1 MATFYNNAIFG
12 DGIVA
17 CFDAESPKSYGGTG
31 STWSDVGGGN
41 DGTITGATFVGA
53 HTTNYI
59 GLNGSSSINY
69 TDASYA
75 AAFGTED
82 FTVEFWIYNQHNNF
96 YSRFMSTSVWNI
108 ELGNGKTSWQNSS
121 YNFNVS
127 GPSNNV
133 WTHVAF
139 TREGTNLKL
148 FYNGTQQGTTVTDS
162 TNYTT
167 AGGDVSLG
175 NFLNPSAFW
184 HTGLVSNLRMSRGI
198 ARYTASGFT
207 PPQGPLEAD
216 AYTTFLIGQAAPFS
230 DNSINGYSSYIESG
244 TPTETKT
251 ANYFDFN
258 GSNNFITL
266 SSDPDIVGVELT
278 FSVWNYGVDLR
289 ASSVIYLANSSGNRV
304 LNVHL
309 PWSDSNVYFD
319 AGNGSGAYNR
329 IFKNV
334 SSSEYQGWHN
344 WVFTKNASTG
354 QMKIYLDGTLWHS
367 GTGLTQIIGT
377 PNGAKYIGSSGL
389 NFHRGRI
396 GVLHLYNREL
406 SATEITHN
414 FNVMRGR
421 YGI

>member
-41 DGTITGATFVGA
+41 DGTIIGATFVGA

-230 DNSINGYSSYIESG
+230 DNSINGYSSYIQSG

-258 GSNNFITL
+258 GSNQYVRASGDLFNPNANFTFSSWVNTDVTATTTIISDHLTSGSIQIRFASNSTVQVVDNYVVQVGTFTNFTYSPGTWYNIVVTRSSNTYLLYVNGEYKSQFTSSNSYTHGAQTIGANNTISELWNGKIGYISCYDRSL
-266 SSDPDIVGVELT
+266 SS
-278 FSVWNYGVDLR
+278 
-289 ASSVIYLANSSGNRV
+289 A
-304 LNVHL
+304 
-309 PWSDSNVYFD
+309 
-319 AGNGSGAYNR
+319 
-329 IFKNV
+329 
-334 SSSEYQGWHN
+334 
-344 WVFTKNASTG
+344 
-354 QMKIYLDGTLWHS
+354 
-367 GTGLTQIIGT
+367 
-377 PNGAKYIGSSGL
+377 
-389 NFHRGRI
+389 
-396 GVLHLYNREL
+396 
-406 SATEITHN
+406 EITHN

>member
-41 DGTITGATFVGA
+41 DGTIVGATFVGA

-184 HTGLVSNLRMSRGI
+184 HTGLVSNFRMSRGI

-230 DNSINGYSSYIESG
+230 DNSINGYSSYIQSG

-258 GSNNFITL
+258 GSNQYVRASGDLFNPNANFTFSSWVNTDVTATTTIISDHLTSGSIQIRFASNSTVQVVDNYVVQVGTFTNFTYSPGTWYNIVVTRSSNTYLLYVNGEYKSQFTSSNSYTHGAQTIGANNTISELWNGKIGYISCYDRSL
-266 SSDPDIVGVELT
+266 SS
-278 FSVWNYGVDLR
+278 
-289 ASSVIYLANSSGNRV
+289 A
-304 LNVHL
+304 
-309 PWSDSNVYFD
+309 
-319 AGNGSGAYNR
+319 
-329 IFKNV
+329 
-334 SSSEYQGWHN
+334 
-344 WVFTKNASTG
+344 
-354 QMKIYLDGTLWHS
+354 
-367 GTGLTQIIGT
+367 
-377 PNGAKYIGSSGL
+377 
-389 NFHRGRI
+389 
-396 GVLHLYNREL
+396 
-406 SATEITHN
+406 EITHN